1 MIVLDKLV
9 NEYPIYKYKYKISQ
23 KRMFLGSKALN
34 NYNIKGFFIDHC
46 KNM

>member
-9 NEYPIYKYKYKISQ
+9 NEYPIDKYKYKISR
-23 KRMFLGSKALN
+23 KRVFSGSKALN

-46 KNM
+46 NNM